1 MIIGKSSFEKGHTYI
16 MGIMNL
22 TPDSFS
28 DGGRLN
34 SLEEVLDRAEE
45 MVSEGVDIIDI
56 GGESTRPGFT
66 QISVEDEIARI
77 VPAVFAI
84 KKMYDVPIS
93 VDTYKAE
100 VARAAL
106 EAGAD
111 LINDVWGLQYK
122 DGELMAKY
130 IAEYGAACCLMHNG
144 RDNENPDADIIASVR
159 KGLEKSVGIA
169 LDAGIKPE
177 KIILDPGIGFGKTY
191 EQNMELLKHLNSV
204 ELEGYPSLLGA
215 SRKSVIGATLD
226 LTVDERLEGT
236 LATTASAVCAKY
248 LFARVHDVKANKRFV
263 KMFEALR
270 VD

>member
-1 MIIGKSSFEKGHTYI
+1 MQIGNRFFKKGHTHI

-28 DGGRLN
+28 DGGRIKN
-34 SLEEVLDRAEE
+34 LEEVLDRAEE

-84 KKMYDVPIS
+84 KKMFDIPIS
-93 VDTYKAE
+93 IDTYKAE

-111 LINDVWGLQYK
+111 LINDVWGLQYT

-159 KGLEKSVGIA
+159 EGLAKSVETALGAGIA
-169 LDAGIKPE
+169 RD

-191 EQNMELLKHLNSV
+191 EQNIELLKHLNSV
-204 ELEGYPSLLGA
+204 EIEDYPMLLGA
-215 SRKSVIGATLD
+215 SRKSVIGATLN
-226 LTVDERLEGT
+226 LPVEERLEGT
-236 LATTASAVCAKY
+236 LATTASAVAAKY
-248 LFARVHDVKANKRFV
+248 MFARVHDVKENKRFV
-263 KMFEALR
+263 QMFEAMR